1 MSEACNF
8 EDKDNS
14 RRSLGVSPVPLA
26 SRLLLAK
33 TSPRSTKIGDQIT
46 LTPTRSRSPSSNS
59 SCTTLK
65 HPPVIFPCELSDRIF
80 FIVTPSSNLQAPGI
94 IMGLAEAQY
103 AETFRT
109 GVHERL
115 ESRGEQVRR
124 RKIVAHIPVSYVHRP
139 SVPKTYHYSN
149 YKTLCRDTTISPPVL

>member
-1 MSEACNF
+1 MSEGCNF
-8 EDKDNS
+8 EDEDNS

-26 SRLLLAK
+26 SRL
-33 TSPRSTKIGDQIT
+33 
-46 LTPTRSRSPSSNS
+46 PSSNS

-65 HPPVIFPCELSDRIF
+65 HPPVIFSCELSDRIF

-115 ESRGEQVRR
+115 ESRGEQIRR
-124 RKIVAHIPVSYVHRP
+124 RKIVAHIPVSYVQRP
-139 SVPKTYHYSN
+139 LVPKTYHCSN
-149 YKTLCRDTTISPPVL
+149 CKARCRDTTISPPVL